1 VARLVVTLSPQPFS
15 LGRHRT
21 TSLCSVMEMAVP
33 VLPSRDLLETLA
45 FYEALRFEN
54 RGSAGGGWTT

>member
-15 LGRHRT
+15 LGRRT
-21 TSLCSVMEMAVP
+21 TSLCLVMEMAVP

-45 FYEALRFEN
+45 FYEALRCEN